1 VPTQRTRAENA
12 QPGRGTPAGGGE
24 LLRQWRQRRRR
35 SQLDLALD
43 TGVSAR
49 HLSFVE
55 TGRSQPS
62 RGLLLALA
70 EQLEVPLRERNAL
83 MLAAGYAPAY
93 AQSDLDSAQTQ
104 VARDALEHLL
114 AGHEP
119 YPAVVLDRW
128 GDVVL
133 ANRAIGPLLEGVDPA
148 LLSPPINVYRL
159 SLHPDGLPPRIHN
172 RTEWTAH
179 LGHRLTRLA
188 RLTGDPRL
196 AVLLEE
202 VRTYPGVAPVLDDY
216 HEPASAELL
225 LTLQMSHPAGDLLL
239 HSTVTS
245 FGSPTTSPLPSSPS
259 SRSSPPTPAP
269 ASSCRDWPRPNPSL
283 HPATSPRSWRT
294 NDRLRRCPPPLG
306 HARR

>member
-1 VPTQRTRAENA
+1 VAVPDHGRLASGVVTTQQA
-12 QPGRGTPAGGGE
+12 QAPAAQAGCAIPASGGE

-70 EQLEVPLRERNAL
+70 EQLDVPLRERNAL
-83 MLAAGYAPAY
+83 MLAAGYAPTY

-104 VARDALEHLL
+104 VAREALRQLL
-114 AGHEP
+114 DGHEP

-133 ANRAIGPLLEGVDPA
+133 ANRAVGPLLEGVDPV
-148 LLSPPINVYRL
+148 LLDPPINVYRL
-159 SLHPDGLPPRIHN
+159 SLHPDGLPPRIRN

-196 AVLLEE
+196 ADLLAE
-202 VRTYPGVAPVLDDY
+202 VRTYPGVVAALDDN
-216 HEPASAELL
+216 HEPVTAELL
-225 LTLQMSHPAGDLLL
+225 LTLQLAHPDGDLLL

-245 FGSPTTSPLPSSPS
+245 FGSPRDVTLAELTVESFF
-259 SRSSPPTPAP
+259 PADAHTRKLLQHLAEAEP
-269 ASSCRDWPRPNPSL
+269 AGPARDQ
-283 HPATSPRSWRT
+283 
-294 NDRLRRCPPPLG
+294 
-306 HARR
+306 

>member
-1 VPTQRTRAENA
+1 MVMTTQQLQATAAQLGRA
-12 QPGRGTPAGGGE
+12 TPAGGGA
-24 LLRQWRQRRRR
+24 LLRHWRQRRHR

-70 EQLEVPLRERNAL
+70 DQLDVPLRERNAL
-83 MLAAGYAPAY
+83 MLAAGYAPTY
-93 AQSDLDSAQTQ
+93 AESDLDSAQIQ
-104 VARDALEHLL
+104 VAREVLEHLL

-133 ANRAIGPLLEGVDPA
+133 VNRAIDPLLEGVDPS
-148 LLSPPINVYRL
+148 LLDPPINVYRL
-159 SLHPDGLPPRIHN
+159 SLHPDGLPPRIRN
-172 RTEWTAH
+172 RIEWTAH

-196 AVLLEE
+196 SDLLAE
-202 VRTYPGVAPVLDDY
+202 VRAYPGVAAALDDY
-216 HEPASAELL
+216 HEPVTAELL
-225 LTLQMSHPAGDLLL
+225 LTLQLAHPAGDLRL

-245 FGSPTTSPLPSSPS
+245 FGSPHDVTLSELTVESFFPADAHTRQLLQHLAGNEPAG
-259 SRSSPPTPAP
+259 PTG
-269 ASSCRDWPRPNPSL
+269 DQ
-283 HPATSPRSWRT
+283 
-294 NDRLRRCPPPLG
+294 
-306 HARR
+306 